1 MADTKISELPSS
13 TGASLAD
20 NDKFV
25 VVDTSANETKSI
37 NKDELVIGIVNTAS
51 VTSSGALMD
60 SEITNLAQ
68 VKAFA
73 GTDYAT
79 AAQGTLASNAL
90 PVAGGNLTGDLQV
103 KGVRETVLA
112 ITGITPELDP
122 TDGSIQT
129 WTLSGD
135 STPTFA
141 AGWEDGESLLIMV
154 DDGTD
159 YVISSFPTMKWS
171 GGSPPTIA
179 TTGYSVITIWKV
191 GGVFYG
197 IFAGN
202 MS

>member
-25 VVDTSANETKSI
+25 VVDTSADETKSI
-37 NKDELVIGIVNTAS
+37 TKAELVIGVVNTAT
-51 VTSSGALMD
+51 VTVAGALMN
-60 SEITNLAQ
+60 TG
-68 VKAFA
+68 
-73 GTDYAT
+73 GT
-79 AAQGTLASNAL
+79 
-90 PVAGGNLTGDLQV
+90 LTGDLQV

-112 ITGITPELDP
+112 ITGTTPELDP

-159 YVISSFPTMKWS
+159 YVISNFPTMKWS
-171 GGSPPTIA
+171 GGSPPTLA

-197 IFAGN
+197 IYAGD